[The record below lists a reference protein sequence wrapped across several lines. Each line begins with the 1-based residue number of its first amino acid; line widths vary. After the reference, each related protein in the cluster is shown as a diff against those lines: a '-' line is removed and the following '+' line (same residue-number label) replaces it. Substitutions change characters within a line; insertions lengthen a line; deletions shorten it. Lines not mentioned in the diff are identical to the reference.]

1 MQNVFEKTFSGDEV
15 VRRDQHVL
23 YVSERAVFRRAAKHD
38 VIKLIEIAPNV
49 DLQTDNLDQ
58 MDFTPVVNPS
68 LKVMDGRIFR
78 EAKIQVSNEMFGSL
92 EGRCT
97 HHHERDHTMFLD
109 LFGITLNSEDDVTWF
124 FAGLHKI
131 LGPLIKKMGKID
143 MVVQYDGFDLIII
156 TQRLLIS
163 SVISPKGLNV
173 RSLVRLKRTREKGAK
188 N

>member
-1 MQNVFEKTFSGDEV
+1 M
-15 VRRDQHVL
+15 
-23 YVSERAVFRRAAKHD
+23 
-38 VIKLIEIAPNV
+38 IKLIEIAPNV

-109 LFGITLNSEDDVTWF
+109 LFGITLNSEDDVIWF

-131 LGPLIKKMGKID
+131 LGPLVKKMGKID
-143 MVVQYDGFDLIII
+143 MVVQYDGFDLRDDLSNLYVRE
-156 TQRLLIS
+156 TSKLES
-163 SVISPKGLNV
+163 EMYKSVKRYTGQAF
-173 RSLVRLKRTREKGAK
+173 LK
-188 N
+188 